1 MKVLSIDIETY
12 SSISLPDCGVY
23 KYIEAED
30 FEILL
35 FGYSVDAGP
44 VILIDLAQGEEIPHE
59 IKEALLDVNII
70 KTAFNAN
77 FERLCIDKFFNIKT
91 EISSWH
97 CTKVHAA
104 ELGLPGHLA
113 DVAKVLKLEEQK
125 DSAGKAL
132 IRFFSIP
139 CKPTKANNYRTR
151 NYPQHDIEKW
161 NQFKAYCIKDVEVE
175 TAIKQKLDKFPVE
188 ASEHRLWVLDQ
199 RINDA
204 GVVMDKELILNAITI
219 DEKFRQSALLKAAK
233 LTGLDNPNSVSQLRG
248 WIQKE
253 EDIELKTLDKAKVKE
268 LINATSNPKVKKVLE
283 LRQELSKTSVK
294 KYYTMES
301 AMCKDERIRGLMQFY
316 GASRTG
322 RWAGRLVQPQN
333 LPRNDMEQ
341 LDLARE
347 ILKYKS
353 YEGLDLLFESIPDT
367 LSQLIRTAF
376 IAKDNHRLIVADY
389 SAIEARVI
397 AYMAGE
403 QWRLDVF
410 SGHGKIY
417 EASASQMF
425 GVPIE
430 QIDKGS
436 PLRQKGKISE
446 LALGYGGGPGAL
458 MQMGA
463 LNMGLTEDELPDL
476 VSTWR
481 SANTNI
487 VKFWREC
494 ENAALEAIKCKKLV
508 KLPNNLEF
516 SYRNGILFIKLPSG
530 RSLAY
535 MNATIEK
542 DPRFNRDSIYYMG
555 SDTKG
560 WSKLNTYGGKLV
572 ENIIQAIARD
582 CLGEAMLNL
591 DSAGYKII
599 LHVHDEVIIEA
610 KEGEGSLKEV
620 CEIMAKPI
628 SWAEGLPLNAEGY
641 ETKFYKKD

>member
-1 MKVLSIDIETY
+1 
-12 SSISLPDCGVY
+12 
-23 KYIEAED
+23 
-30 FEILL
+30 
-35 FGYSVDAGP
+35 
-44 VILIDLAQGEEIPHE
+44 
-59 IKEALLDVNII
+59 
-70 KTAFNAN
+70 
-77 FERLCIDKFFNIKT
+77 
-91 EISSWH
+91 
-97 CTKVHAA
+97 
-104 ELGLPGHLA
+104 
-113 DVAKVLKLEEQK
+113 
-125 DSAGKAL
+125 
-132 IRFFSIP
+132 
-139 CKPTKANNYRTR
+139 
-151 NYPQHDIEKW
+151 
-161 NQFKAYCIKDVEVE
+161 
-175 TAIKQKLDKFPVE
+175 
-188 ASEHRLWVLDQ
+188 
-199 RINDA
+199 
-204 GVVMDKELILNAITI
+204 
-219 DEKFRQSALLKAAK
+219 
-233 LTGLDNPNSVSQLRG
+233 
-248 WIQKE
+248 
-253 EDIELKTLDKAKVKE
+253 
-268 LINATSNPKVKKVLE
+268 
-283 LRQELSKTSVK
+283 
-294 KYYTMES
+294 
-301 AMCKDERIRGLMQFY
+301 
-316 GASRTG
+316 
-322 RWAGRLVQPQN
+322 
-333 LPRNDMEQ
+333 MEQ

-353 YEGLDLLFESIPDT
+353 YEGLDLLFDSIPDT

-376 IAKDNHRLIVADY
+376 IAEEGHRLIVADY

-417 EASASQMF
+417 EASAAQMF
-425 GVPIE
+425 KVPIE

-436 PLRQKGKISE
+436 PLRQRGKVSE
-446 LALGYGGGPGAL
+446 LALGYGGGPNAL
-458 MQMGA
+458 IAMGA

-516 SYRNGILFIKLPSG
+516 SYKNGILFIKLPSG
-530 RSLAY
+530 RCLSY
-535 MNATIEK
+535 MQAMIEK

-555 SDTKG
+555 TDTKG

-620 CEIMAKPI
+620 CDIMAKPI
-628 SWAEGLPLNAEGY
+628 TWAEGLPLNAEGY